1 MSNTQTPAVVSEPA
15 EEPDAGAYRRREL
28 GEYLRLK
35 RAQVSPADV
44 SLPPG
49 GRRRTPGLRRE
60 EVAILAS
67 VGVTW
72 YTWLE
77 QGRQINPSESVLDAI
92 AKALRLS
99 YAETDHLFIL
109 AGLRPEVTGGP
120 IRMPHV
126 TDMLQRLVEQQG
138 PAAAY
143 LMDARWDLVCWNDLA
158 GTLLGFDAAPPDDRN
173 AAWLMFAED
182 GYGGLLAD
190 WDRHARG
197 MVAEL
202 RLASGRLVGDE
213 QFAGLLARLR
223 RARPEFDHWWD
234 LGEVRCRMDT
244 EKLFRHPGVGTI
256 EVDEAVLR
264 PSSVPD
270 LQLTIL
276 VPRHGNEAALRDLA
290 ATRVRH

>member
-1 MSNTQTPAVVSEPA
+1 VAR
-15 EEPDAGAYRRREL
+15 AGPSD
-28 GEYLRLK
+28 
-35 RAQVSPADV
+35 QP
-44 SLPPG
+44 
-49 GRRRTPGLRRE
+49 
-60 EVAILAS
+60 
-67 VGVTW
+67 VGV
-72 YTWLE
+72 
-77 QGRQINPSESVLDAI
+77 GADAI

-126 TDMLQRLVEQQG
+126 TDMLRRLVEQQG

-143 LMDARWDLVCWNDLA
+143 LMDAHWDLVCWNDLA

-182 GYGGLLAD
+182 GYGGLLQD
-190 WDRHARG
+190 WEQHARG
-197 MVAEL
+197 MIAEL

-213 QFAGLLARLR
+213 RFAGLLA
-223 RARPEFDHWWD
+223 
-234 LGEVRCRMDT
+234 
-244 EKLFRHPGVGTI
+244 
-256 EVDEAVLR
+256 R

-276 VPRHGNEAALRDLA
+276 VPRRGCEAALRDLVT
-290 ATRVRH
+290 TRVGD